1 MKKIIL
7 LSLIA
12 VLTVPFLAGCGDKAE
27 TVDSS
32 KPVNVDSS
40 AAGKKGAAE
49 NDKGLTN

>member
-1 MKKIIL
+1 MKKIIT

-12 VLTVPFLAGCGDKAE
+12 VLAVPFLAGCGEKAE

-32 KPVNVDSS
+32 KPVQVDSS
-40 AAGKKGAAE
+40 GSGKKGAAE

>member
-7 LSLIA
+7 LSLVG
-12 VLTVPFLAGCGDKAE
+12 VLSLPILIGCGEKAE

-32 KPVNVDSS
+32 KPVQVDS
-40 AAGKKGAAE
+40 AGAGKKGAME